1 MAEGCCASIIKTC
14 LFIFNFIFWVA
25 GAVLL
30 GVGIWLRV
38 DPGVAQVV
46 SGELNMTWFYNAC
59 YVLIAAGVITMIVGF
74 LGCCGAIKE
83 SKCMLMTF
91 AILLG
96 LLFVI
101 ELAAGILAIVYKD
114 KVGEY
119 ARQSFTDALAGET
132 IESKNDDF
140 QSAVRGIQSKFTCCG
155 LTATNNWALPCLEST
170 CVCNIITQTG
180 CKAVISVPPCAVHQ
194 PCLTEFESFLAN
206 NIVIVAGV
214 ALAIA
219 IVQIIGICCACVLMR
234 NIYGETIA

>member
-1 MAEGCCASIIKTC
+1 MAEGCCASIIKTL
-14 LFIFNFIFWVA
+14 LFIFNFIFWIA

-38 DPGVAQVV
+38 DPAVAEVV

-114 KVGEY
+114 KIGDY
-119 ARQSFTDALAGET
+119 ARQSFTDALHGET
-132 IESKNDDF
+132 VESKNDDF
-140 QSAVRGIQSKFTCCG
+140 KNAVRSIQKKFTCCG
-155 LTATNNWALPCLEST
+155 LTSTDNWGFPCLEST
-170 CVCNIITQTG
+170 CVCLQLTG
-180 CKAVISVPPCAVHQ
+180 CKPIVSIPPCAVHQ